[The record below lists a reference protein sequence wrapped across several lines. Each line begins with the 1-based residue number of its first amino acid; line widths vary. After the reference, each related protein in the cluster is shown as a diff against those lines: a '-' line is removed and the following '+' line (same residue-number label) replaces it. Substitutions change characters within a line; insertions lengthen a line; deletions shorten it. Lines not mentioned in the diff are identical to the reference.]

1 MSIPVLQYWRL
12 LSKYLRPLWPNVLL
26 LGFLLLSSIGLQLYY
41 PTVVRR
47 FIDEAVAGAPRFQL
61 IALAARFLFLAV
73 ANQMLALWATYVS
86 QDLGWRTTNEL
97 RAELTEHVLGL
108 DLSFHKDRT
117 PGEMIERIDGD
128 VTGLANFFS
137 AFVVQVAA
145 NAFLL
150 TGMLAV
156 LYTVDWRAGLAL
168 SGFAVLN
175 LLVLLRTR
183 HSAMPGWQAS
193 RQASSEF
200 FGYLSERLG
209 GLEDIRANGAEPAV
223 RQGFALALRGWLQA
237 ELKAGR
243 GMAVMLVV
251 SFGLLAVGM
260 TTAFGIGLVL
270 VKAGLITVGTA
281 YMIFFYAEQLRRPT
295 EQIVSQ
301 IQDLARAS
309 ASISRIRDLL
319 ALHSAV
325 ADGAGEPLPAGALAL
340 EVERLTFGY
349 TPGSAV
355 LDNLSF
361 ALKPGEVLGL
371 RGRTGSGKSTLAR
384 LVARLYDPS
393 GGQIRLGG
401 VDVRT
406 VRLTDL
412 RRRVGVVT
420 QEVQLFRGT
429 LRDNLTLFD
438 ATIPDSR
445 IWSALAELG
454 LREWA
459 DTLPNGLDTELAGGG
474 GLSAG
479 EAQLLAFARVFLKDP
494 GVVILDEASS
504 RLDPAT
510 EQRLEQAIDRL
521 LRGRTAIVI
530 AHRPATLRR
539 ADRVLSL
546 ADGSYSIPSGEGGLV
561 G

>member
-1 MSIPVLQYWRL
+1 MSIPLMQYWRL
-12 LSKYLRPLWPNVLL
+12 LRRYLRPLWPKVSL
-26 LGFLLLSSIGLQLYY
+26 LGSLLLSSIGLQLYY

-47 FIDEAVAGAPRFQL
+47 FIDEALAGAPAFQL
-61 IALAARFLFLAV
+61 TVLAALFLLMAV
-73 ANQMLALWATYVS
+73 VNQVLALWATYVS
-86 QDLGWRTTNEL
+86 QDVGWRTTNEL

-117 PGEMIERIDGD
+117 PGEMIERLDGD
-128 VTGLANFFS
+128 VTALANFFA

-145 NAFLL
+145 NGFLL
-150 TGMLAV
+150 TGVLVV

-175 LLVLLRTR
+175 LIVLLRTR
-183 HSAMPGWQAS
+183 HIAMPGWQAA
-193 RQASSEF
+193 RQASGEYY
-200 FGYLSERLG
+200 GYLSERLA
-209 GLEDIRANGAEPAV
+209 GLEDIRANGAEPSV
-223 RQGFALALRGWLQA
+223 RQGFARALRGRLQA
-237 ELKAGR
+237 ELRAGR

-281 YMIFFYAEQLRRPT
+281 YMIFFYSEQLRRPT

-309 ASISRIRDLL
+309 ASIGRIRDLL
-319 ALHSAV
+319 ALRSTV
-325 ADGAGEPLPAGALAL
+325 ADGAGEPLPAGPLAV

-384 LVARLYDPS
+384 LVARLYDPA

-445 IWSALAELG
+445 ICSALAELG

-459 DTLPNGLDTELAGGG
+459 DSLPKGLDTELAAGG

-479 EAQLLAFARVFLKDP
+479 EAQLLAFARVFLMDP

-510 EQRLEQAIDRL
+510 EQRLEHAIDRL

-546 ADGSYSIPSGEGGLV
+546 ADGSNSIQSGEEVALG
-561 G
+561 

>member
-1 MSIPVLQYWRL
+1 V
-12 LSKYLRPLWPNVLL
+12 
-26 LGFLLLSSIGLQLYY
+26 
-41 PTVVRR
+41 
-47 FIDEAVAGAPRFQL
+47 
-61 IALAARFLFLAV
+61 
-73 ANQMLALWATYVS
+73 
-86 QDLGWRTTNEL
+86 
-97 RAELTEHVLGL
+97 
-108 DLSFHKDRT
+108 
-117 PGEMIERIDGD
+117 
-128 VTGLANFFS
+128 
-137 AFVVQVAA
+137 
-145 NAFLL
+145 
-150 TGMLAV
+150 
-156 LYTVDWRAGLAL
+156 
-168 SGFAVLN
+168 
-175 LLVLLRTR
+175 
-183 HSAMPGWQAS
+183 
-193 RQASSEF
+193 
-200 FGYLSERLG
+200 
-209 GLEDIRANGAEPAV
+209 
-223 RQGFALALRGWLQA
+223 
-237 ELKAGR
+237 
-243 GMAVMLVV
+243 
-251 SFGLLAVGM
+251 
-260 TTAFGIGLVL
+260 
-270 VKAGLITVGTA
+270 
-281 YMIFFYAEQLRRPT
+281 
-295 EQIVSQ
+295 
-301 IQDLARAS
+301 
-309 ASISRIRDLL
+309 
-319 ALHSAV
+319 
-325 ADGAGEPLPAGALAL
+325 

-384 LVARLYDPS
+384 LVARLYDPA

-445 IWSALAELG
+445 ICSALAELG

-459 DTLPNGLDTELAGGG
+459 DSLPKGLDTELAAGG

-479 EAQLLAFARVFLKDP
+479 EAQLLAFARVFLMDP

-510 EQRLEQAIDRL
+510 EQRLEHAIDRL

-546 ADGSYSIPSGEGGLV
+546 ADGSNSIQSGEEVALG
-561 G
+561 